1 MLLEKLK
8 KPEGKKFLLSVL
20 VVFLIALTILI
31 RATIGGVIEE
41 YNLPLSE
48 WTMQMYI
55 LQGAMVV
62 VYTTVI
68 TLICSLPLAFYFLG
82 EKDAHQ

>member
-1 MLLEKLK
+1 MFPERLK
-8 KPEGKKFLLSVL
+8 TAEGKKFLLSVL
-20 VVFLIALTILI
+20 VVFVIALAILI

-55 LQGAMVV
+55 LQGAMVM

-68 TLICSLPLAFYFLG
+68 TLVFSLPLGFYFLG
-82 EKDAHQ
+82 EKEAH

>member
-20 VVFLIALTILI
+20 VIFIIVLSILI

-41 YNLPLSE
+41 YNLPLSA
-48 WTMQMYI
+48 WSMQMYI
-55 LQGAMVV
+55 LQGAMVL

-68 TLICSLPLAFYFLG
+68 TLIFSLPLAFYFLG
-82 EKDAHQ
+82 EKETH

>member
-1 MLLEKLK
+1 MFPKKLK
-8 KPEGKKFLLSVL
+8 TAEGKKFLLSVL
-20 VVFLIALTILI
+20 VVFIIALAILI

-55 LQGAMVV
+55 LQGAMVM

-68 TLICSLPLAFYFLG
+68 TLVFSLPLGFYFLG
-82 EKDAHQ
+82 EKETH